1 MFWRVAVTAGIWFL
15 GLSFVQWDGQVFH
28 HSIAM
33 LAAAIVGS
41 LPWIRLAFSK
51 PGTRGRVTAILI
63 VALSA
68 IAVVWI
74 AFDLPRAYESQR
86 RFNEEARRTV
96 TPNSGLQLT
105 VTPLAY
111 ASVAPATETGR

>member
-74 AFDLPRAYESQR
+74 AFDLIPLDLAIQCRALDAE
-86 RFNEEARRTV
+86 NL
-96 TPNSGLQLT
+96 SGAAL
-105 VTPLAY
+105 VPVIG
-111 ASVAPATETGR
+111 S